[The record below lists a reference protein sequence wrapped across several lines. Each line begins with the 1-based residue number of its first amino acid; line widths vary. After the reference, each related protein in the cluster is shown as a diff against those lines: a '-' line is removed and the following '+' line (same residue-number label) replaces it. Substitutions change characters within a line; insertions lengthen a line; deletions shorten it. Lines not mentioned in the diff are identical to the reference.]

1 MRRRETQAGERPAFA
16 LSVVYAMMAWYH
28 ASYRQLQGKQGAG
41 ISRKEQDKESAEVG
55 AHPAR
60 ATEKIP

>member
-1 MRRRETQAGERPAFA
+1 
-16 LSVVYAMMAWYH
+16 MMAWYH